1 MTVLF
6 CNVHALVQHR
16 RPFTDYPWMLELD
29 KKKGIDVGNTYHTD
43 KEAQKFSFYIAQEAR
58 NNITKFINKCPFI
71 SVITDGATDKS
82 VKEQEIVYCRSSNGG
97 LVDSFYIGIGEP
109 ERADANGIISVIDSV
124 FGSLDI
130 KHYRHKLVGFGSDGA
145 SVNTGKKNGVIAKL
159 KESQPSIVGVHC
171 HAHRLELAY
180 KDAMRK
186 YPSHKVLEELLDG
199 LYLFYHNSPLNRS
212 DLGRAC
218 EVLDVPK
225 VVPTRIG
232 GTRWVSH
239 WLRALENLWK
249 AYPGIV
255 SHLQTV

>member
-1 MTVLF
+1 MFCTICKKYGKGSVEKACSFVTGCANLRIETIKYHEEKSLFHKRCVEIHRAKSTPRGESSAAKIVEKLNQKAVDRLTVMF

-58 NNITKFINKCPFI
+58 NNITKFINKYPFI

-82 VKEQEIVYCRSSNGG
+82 VKEQEIVYYRSSNGG

-109 ERADANGIISVIDSV
+109 ERADANGIISVIDSD

-130 KHYRHKLVGFGSDGA
+130 KDYRHKLVGFGSDGA

-159 KESQPSIVGVHC
+159 KESQPCIVGVHC
-171 HAHRLELAY
+171 HTPFL
-180 KDAMRK
+180 MR
-186 YPSHKVLEELLDG
+186 
-199 LYLFYHNSPLNRS
+199 
-212 DLGRAC
+212 
-218 EVLDVPK
+218 
-225 VVPTRIG
+225 
-232 GTRWVSH
+232 
-239 WLRALENLWK
+239 
-249 AYPGIV
+249 
-255 SHLQTV
+255 